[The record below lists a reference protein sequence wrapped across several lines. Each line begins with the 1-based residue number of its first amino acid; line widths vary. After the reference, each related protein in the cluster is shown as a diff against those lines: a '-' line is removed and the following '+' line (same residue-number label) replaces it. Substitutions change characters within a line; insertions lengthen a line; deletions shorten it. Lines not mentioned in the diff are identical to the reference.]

1 MLGKQRYLWLCILLL
16 TVTGACGYRIV
27 GDVESIDEDGHT
39 LTFSCS
45 NGKVKLSFLTED
57 LVRVHMSPDGVF
69 PVDDLHLDENGPY
82 AVVTYTWP
90 GVSYQISE
98 LFDADSG
105 ADVYR
110 IQAGRIVVKVRR
122 QPFKLAFYNEAGQL
136 LVKEK
141 DGTVDAGLGYTGP
154 WVFETMELPADEHFF
169 GFGAH
174 NHSLD
179 MRGHSMTCHA
189 SELQNKGWDG
199 GFPVPFL
206 LSSRGYGIFFNNLD
220 DDVTLRMGTRP
231 GEYSFDGTSGGK
243 EGWDMD
249 YYLIYGP
256 RFESI
261 LKRYTDIVGRPMLPE
276 KWFFGHMQSKCC
288 DWMGPDVVEVANRYR
303 DGDWPCDVVILD
315 TQGLSSGFEWSLGF
329 GDPNTVFDSLD
340 RLGLRMGVSEALHA
354 SIYNWTRYDP
364 TIKTIWDDY
373 WSLHVPRVQDGVA
386 FWWQDNSERYGGY
399 SGIETFA
406 NGYESHELFGSLWAK
421 NTFTPQ
427 GVGTWRNVAF
437 NGFELNSACTRCGDF
452 NGSGVADFADLSL
465 FVPDWLWSGQAGGY
479 AWGAL
484 DCNGEVGFKDFA
496 RFAQQWMGGCP

>member
-16 TVTGACGYRIV
+16 TVTGAWGYTIV
-27 GDVESIDEDGHT
+27 GDVQSIDEDGHT
-39 LTFSCS
+39 VTFSCS
-45 NGKVKLSFLTED
+45 AGKVKLSFLTED
-57 LVRVHMSPDGVF
+57 LVRVHMSPDGDF

-98 LFDADSG
+98 VFDAALG

-110 IQAGRIVVKVRR
+110 IQAGRIVVRVRR
-122 QPFKLAFYNEAGQL
+122 QPFKLAFYNEEGQL

-141 DGTVDAGLGYTGP
+141 AGTANAGLGYAGAR
-154 WVFETMELPADEHFF
+154 VFETMELPADEHFF

-179 MRGHSMTCHA
+179 MRGNSMTCYA
-189 SELQNKGWDG
+189 SELQNNGWDG
-199 GFPVPFL
+199 GFPVPFFM
-206 LSSRGYGIFFNNLD
+206 SSRGYGIFFNNLD
-220 DDVTLRMGTRP
+220 DDVTLSMGTRP
-231 GEYSFDGTSGGK
+231 GEYSFNGTSGGK

-261 LKRYTDIVGRPMLPE
+261 LDRYTDIVGKPMLPE

-288 DWMGPDVVEVANRYR
+288 DWMGADVVEVANRYR
-303 DGDWPCDVVILD
+303 DGDWPCDVVIVD

-329 GDPNTVFDSLD
+329 GDPNMVLDSLD
-340 RLGLRMGVSEALHA
+340 RLGLRMCVSEALHA
-354 SIYNWTRYDP
+354 SIYDWTSYDP
-364 TIKTIWDDY
+364 TIKTVWDDY

-399 SGIETFA
+399 
-406 NGYESHELFGSLWAK
+406 
-421 NTFTPQ
+421 
-427 GVGTWRNVAF
+427 
-437 NGFELNSACTRCGDF
+437 
-452 NGSGVADFADLSL
+452 
-465 FVPDWLWSGQAGGY
+465 
-479 AWGAL
+479 
-484 DCNGEVGFKDFA
+484 
-496 RFAQQWMGGCP
+496 